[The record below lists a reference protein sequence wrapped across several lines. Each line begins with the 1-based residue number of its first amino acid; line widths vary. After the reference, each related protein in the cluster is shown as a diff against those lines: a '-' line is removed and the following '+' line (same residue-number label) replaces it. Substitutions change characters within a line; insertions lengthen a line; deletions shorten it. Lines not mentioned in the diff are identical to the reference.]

1 MVRDEEVFGSP
12 VKSSGKVVAKKTGV
26 AATTRRKKPVA
37 AGKENAE
44 VEEAG
49 TIKAKVAGRA
59 AGTRRKVAA
68 VAAVAAGCLILRTFG
83 GLDSDTER
91 LGWA

>member
-68 VAAVAAGCLILRTFG
+68 VAAVAA
-83 GLDSDTER
+83 
-91 LGWA
+91 